1 MLPTEQFNDQ
11 RDYCA
16 AVAIAKSLLA
26 EGLLTSK
33 EYDSINNT
41 FIKQHRPVIKFV
53 GAAPPIPN
61 PQKPDLT

>member
-1 MLPTEQFNDQ
+1 MIPTGQFNDQ

-26 EGLLTSK
+26 EGLITPK

-53 GAAPPIPN
+53 GAAPPIPS
-61 PQKPDLT
+61 PKGPI